1 MSFSVPNDWRA
12 GRIWVCTVISLIA
25 PEKDNTEQTTLFNRL
40 AVTATLTW
48 RTRAPTPALTEAAMA
63 GSCVTPSLARY
74 VDSVYTV
81 WMQTVGRSHLPV
93 VIGCPSRHRC

>member
-48 RTRAPTPALTEAAMA
+48 RTQAPTPASTEAATA
-63 GSCVTPSLARY
+63 GSCVTHSLARY
-74 VDSVYTV
+74 VDSV
-81 WMQTVGRSHLPV
+81 WMRTVGRSHLPV
-93 VIGCPSRHRC
+93 VIGRPSRHRC